1 MGSLVVGTAVAQS
14 QPQPNQLTGP
24 FLKGTVYIQAYAE
37 GSGTWSATFNVAPV
51 SPGGVV
57 GSVKQYTV
65 TNSAPMVDADVQT
78 GASAFI
84 GWWSDVSG
92 IVTLLRGSIN
102 G

>member
-1 MGSLVVGTAVAQS
+1 MGSLVVGTAVAQA

-57 GSVKQYTV
+57 GSIKQYTV

-84 GWWSDVSG
+84 GWWTGFV
-92 IVTLLRGSIN
+92 GSVAYAK
-102 G
+102 GSVDG